1 MKRDIS
7 ILLEDILRCIKL
19 IEKYLEM
26 INNDKTVFMNT
37 EWVQDSVIR
46 RLEIIGEASKNIP
59 LEFRE
64 NYPEIPWKLMAG
76 MRDVLIHGYF
86 GINLERV
93 WNVIIGEL
101 KELKIQIIDIDAI

>member
-7 ILLEDILRCIKL
+7 ILLEDILGSIKL

-26 INNDKTVFMNT
+26 INNDKTIFMNT

-59 LEFRE
+59 SEFRAK
-64 NYPEIPWKLMAG
+64 NPEIPWKLIAG

-93 WNVIIGEL
+93 WNAVIDEI
-101 KELKIQIIDIDAI
+101 KELKKQIIGIKVD